1 MPEPDERA
9 QNNELEPLRRSFKR
23 LTGSSVA
30 VILAGGR
37 AQRMGG
43 GDKAL
48 LQIGTQTILARTLA
62 ALAPCPTA
70 LNAQGDPARFAPHT
84 LPILPDAGPGH
95 QGPLAGILA
104 AMRWAA
110 AYTHVLTVPGDCPF
124 LPHDLLARMETGAP
138 GIVMAASAGRT
149 HHATALWP
157 TNLHDD
163 LAAALQAGQR
173 RVEAYAAP
181 HGITIVEW
189 PATPF
194 DPFLNVNTPQDL
206 AYARTLIPPSATA
219 PPTDAPPPPPPG

>member
-1 MPEPDERA
+1 MPGPSA
-9 QNNELEPLRRSFKR
+9 
-23 LTGSSVA
+23 A

-37 AQRMGG
+37 ARRMGG

-48 LQIGTQTILARTLA
+48 LYVGTQTILARTLA

-70 LNAQGDPARFAPHT
+70 LNAQGDPARFAPHN
-84 LPILPDAGPGH
+84 LPTFPDAGPGN

-124 LPHDLLARMETGAP
+124 LPHDLLARMDTGAP
-138 GIVMAASAGRT
+138 GIVMAASSGRT

-157 TNLHDD
+157 TNLHNE
-163 LAAALQAGQR
+163 LEAALQTGLR

-181 HGITIVEW
+181 YGITIVEW
-189 PATPF
+189 SAAPF
-194 DPFLNVNTPQDL
+194 DPFLNVNTPEDL
-206 AYARTLIPPSATA
+206 AYARTLTPPSATVQV
-219 PPTDAPPPPPPG
+219 TVAPPPPQPG